1 MRVCEITGGIVTK
14 IVDLP
19 DSYTIDLDRASARG
33 IAICV
38 VSGDEEVEELEY
50 EGVYEAP
57 VGALLAVSSEAEP
70 GWSWTEAGGFI
81 APAPIAPTQAELIQ
95 HARDLRWQME
105 TAGIL
110 FNGVAVATD
119 DRSKLMLSGAR
130 QKAATDPDFE
140 TTWFGPD
147 PEDTGTVLTA
157 ALIIAISDAV
167 LAHVDACFAT
177 YGQVVS
183 AIGSG
188 AVTTRDQIDEAFA

>member
-1 MRVCEITGGIVTK
+1 MRVCIITAGAVTNV
-14 IVDLP
+14 IELP
-19 DSYTIDLDRASARG
+19 ESFAIDPDRKAIRGPASYTVESPDGEDLVEYEAVLEADDGAVL
-33 IAICV
+33 V
-38 VSGDEEVEELEY
+38 VSEKAG
-50 EGVYEAP
+50 
-57 VGALLAVSSEAEP
+57 P
-70 GWSWTEAGGFI
+70 GWSWTEVGGFI

-188 AVTTRDQIDEAFA
+188 AITTRDQIDEAFA